1 MFPWSAT
8 VKWPARHPSPPQTQT
23 MQLAYSTCSLSVAL
37 ATFFSFLFLFLPLHL
52 ALLSSSH
59 YGFSCSSPTS
69 CAYTL
74 YIVLFCFFFSTFYL
88 LTLRSLSNVSCPL
101 SFVAPISLYSLVFCY
116 FDVACVRNSR
126 ISPECITR
134 IVDNQKKSE
143 KSRLIRFTCVILF
156 ERFISVKFNHF
167 NFLQNWWYPLRFS
180 NMR

>member
-1 MFPWSAT
+1 MVCNSEVT
-8 VKWPARHPSPPQTQT
+8 RQTPIT
-23 MQLAYSTCSLSVAL
+23 ASNTDDAVSLFHL
-37 ATFFSFLFLFLPLHL
+37 FLECCTRYFFFFSFPFLAFTLSPAFFEPLWLFMFISN
-52 ALLSSSH
+52 LLCVHSI
-59 YGFSCSSPTS
+59 YCP
-69 CAYTL
+69 
-74 YIVLFCFFFSTFYL
+74 VLFFFFSTFYL
-88 LTLRSLSNVSCPL
+88 LTLRSLYNVSCPL

>member
-1 MFPWSAT
+1 MLKGLPRHCEWNTRGCNITECLEYPKVEYSKVYLVFPWSAT

-74 YIVLFCFFFSTFYL
+74 YIVLFCFFFFNF
-88 LTLRSLSNVSCPL
+88 LSSHAPL
-101 SFVAPISLYSLVFCY
+101 SFQCVLSALFRCPYFSLFARLLLLRCGMCEKFENFAGVHN
-116 FDVACVRNSR
+116 ANSR
-126 ISPECITR
+126 
-134 IVDNQKKSE
+134 
-143 KSRLIRFTCVILF
+143 
-156 ERFISVKFNHF
+156 
-167 NFLQNWWYPLRFS
+167 
-180 NMR
+180 